1 MLCRSYFCELHSFM
15 HCSSSHLCQ
24 VRELIEGVSEG
35 GECLTSSQIEVS
47 ILVLITT
54 ASMIYFQDLLNK
66 KDFSK
71 VLFALFVEE
80 EGLHLKQDD
89 FFSKLKAW
97 TGVNMLML
105 TIITNLR

>member
-1 MLCRSYFCELHSFM
+1 M
-15 HCSSSHLCQ
+15 
-24 VRELIEGVSEG
+24 IEWVGEG
-35 GECLTSSQIEVS
+35 GECLTSSQIEVFNR
-47 ILVLITT
+47 VLIPT

-71 VLFALFVEE
+71 VLFALFVEA
-80 EGLHLKQDD
+80 EGLHLQQDD